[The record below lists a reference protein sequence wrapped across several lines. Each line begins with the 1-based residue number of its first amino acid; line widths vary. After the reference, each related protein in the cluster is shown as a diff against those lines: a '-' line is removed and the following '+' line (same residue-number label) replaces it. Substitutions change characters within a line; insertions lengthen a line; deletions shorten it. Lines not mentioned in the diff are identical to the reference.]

1 MKKLAAL
8 LLLAVLPL
16 ATWAADPPGRVAR
29 LSLVEGEAA
38 VFVDAEAGWEAARIN
53 LSLTGENSLW
63 TEPGARAEMR
73 FGAIA
78 LRLGEATQVD
88 ILRLDDEVF
97 HAHVPRGALAV
108 RIGEFGRSEVFVVST
123 PEGRFHLRGNGR
135 YRVESD
141 PARGESL
148 LTVFNGTAQVEAAG
162 GTINVDTGRSI
173 RVAGGERPRFEFEN
187 AYTSALDEWALARD
201 RQWEERESARYVPR
215 QMTGWEDLD
224 DYGAWRNEA
233 EYGPV
238 WYPTRVDASWAPY
251 RYGRWTWVRP
261 WGWTWVDDAPW
272 GYAPFHYGRWVN
284 IGNRWGWYPGRYT
297 ARPIWAPA
305 LVGWIGGSGW
315 SISISSGYGS
325 AMGWYP
331 LSPYDNYQP
340 WYTHNVTYVNYVNR
354 IVLPP
359 HHRREHQHDRNDQR
373 RDNREH
379 GATVVP
385 RDQFGT
391 RRPVQSIRATVPGEV
406 VSRQPVVAGAA
417 VLPTRNEARQRDR
430 AAQPVPAAPVVRTP
444 SSGRPAP
451 TPKPVFRTES
461 PAPASGTPAAAPT
474 QPGAAARPTTPA
486 PQTRTPES
494 RQPATRTAPAPAE
507 RTPQPATRTA
517 PAPAERTPQ
526 PATRTSPAPA
536 ERTPQPAT
544 RTAPAPAE
552 RTPQPATRTAP
563 APVERTPQPAT
574 RTAPAP
580 VERTPQPATR
590 TAPATRPAPAP
601 APATR
606 PAPEKAPTPAPRSA
620 PPAEKPAAPAEQP
633 TKGNEPV
640 PPRSGDK
647 PGRG

>member
-38 VFVDAEAGWEAARIN
+38 VFVDAEAGWEAARVN

-63 TEPGARAEMR
+63 TEPGARAELR
-73 FGAIA
+73 FGATA
-78 LRLGEATQVD
+78 LRLGETTQLD
-88 ILRLDDEVF
+88 ILRLDDNTF
-97 HAHVPRGALAV
+97 HAHLPRGALSV
-108 RIGEFGRSEVFVVST
+108 RIGEFEPNETYLLST
-123 PEGRFHLRGNGR
+123 PEGRFHLRANGR
-135 YRVESD
+135 YRLESD

-148 LTVFNGTAQVEAAG
+148 LTVFNGTARMDTAG
-162 GTINVDTGRSI
+162 GSINVDTGRSI
-173 RVAGGERPRFEFEN
+173 RIVGGEQPRFGFEN
-187 AYTSALDEWALARD
+187 AYTSSLDEWALARD

-224 DYGAWRNEA
+224 DYGTWRNEA

-238 WYPTRVDASWAPY
+238 WYPTRVDAGWAPY

-284 IGNRWGWYPGRYT
+284 FGNRWGWYPGRYT

-315 SISISSGYGS
+315 SVSISTGYGS
-325 AMGWYP
+325 ALGWYP

-340 WYTHNVTYVNYVNR
+340 WYNHNVTYVNYVNR

-373 RDNREH
+373 RDHREH

-406 VSRQPVVAGAA
+406 VARQPVVAGAA

-461 PAPASGTPAAAPT
+461 PAPAP
-474 QPGAAARPTTPA
+474 RTPA

-494 RQPATRTAPAPAE
+494 R
-507 RTPQPATRTA
+507 
-517 PAPAERTPQ
+517 
-526 PATRTSPAPA
+526 
-536 ERTPQPAT
+536 
-544 RTAPAPAE
+544 
-552 RTPQPATRTAP
+552 QPATRTAP

-590 TAPATRPAPAP
+590 TAPAPVERAPQPATRTAPATRPPAPAPAPERLGTPATRLPPATRPVPATTPERLGTPATRPAPAP
-601 APATR
+601 APERLGTPAPRTPPATR
-606 PAPEKAPTPAPRSA
+606 PVPAPAPERLGTPAPRSP
-620 PPAEKPAAPAEQP
+620 PPAEKPAASSEQP
-633 TKGNEPV
+633 TRGSEPA
-640 PPRSGDK
+640 PARSGDK